1 MLDPYMESTKPTSMY
16 VEPGQNLSTVIGH
29 GGKCQLIEVGA
40 KRARWGCGRTMAKP
54 ERTHL
59 RWVASCEHCDLAHG
73 GFARG

>member
-40 KRARWGCGRTMAKP
+40 KRARWGCGRTMAEP
-54 ERTHL
+54 EHAHL
-59 RWVASCEHCDLAHG
+59 WWVTSCEHCDLAHG
-73 GFARG
+73 SFA